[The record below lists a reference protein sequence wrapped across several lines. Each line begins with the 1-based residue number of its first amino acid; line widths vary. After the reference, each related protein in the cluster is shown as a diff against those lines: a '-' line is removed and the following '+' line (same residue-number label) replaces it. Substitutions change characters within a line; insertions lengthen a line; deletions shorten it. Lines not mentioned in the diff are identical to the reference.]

1 MTVQTTTHTTQKK
14 SSDEDSPRYRWE
26 VFGRCLIAVFGGYV
40 FTMAFSIFLTQVLP
54 IAKSSAVMTANLLS
68 FAIYTVAII
77 WVFSVKEFRQ
87 LWWGLLAS
95 AVFLLLVL
103 LFI

>member
-1 MTVQTTTHTTQKK
+1 MVTHKK
-14 SSDEDSPRYRWE
+14 SADEDSIRYRWE
-26 VFGRCLIAVFGGYV
+26 VFGRCLIAVLGGYF

-87 LWWGLLAS
+87 LWWGLLGS
-95 AVFLLLVL
+95 LVFFALVL
-103 LFI
+103 FFI

>member
-1 MTVQTTTHTTQKK
+1 MATNKK
-14 SSDEDSPRYRWE
+14 SSEENLTRYRWE
-26 VFGRCLIAVFGGYV
+26 VFGRCLIAVFGGYA
-40 FTMAFSIFLTQVLP
+40 FTLALSIFLTQVLP
-54 IAKSSAVMTANLLS
+54 LAKSSAVMTANLLS

-95 AVFLLLVL
+95 SAFLALVL
-103 LFI
+103 LFV